1 MICSIVQVRSTPTMI
16 SNCRDLSDRVS
27 TMMKIREDNYVTN
40 STNAIYVETKLSCH
54 DRSNRVW

>member
-40 STNAIYVETKLSCH
+40 RTNAIYVENEIELS
-54 DRSNRVW
+54 